1 MQLPQFIEDPA
12 KFRKVNGWL
21 TVIWLLLIPVS
32 AALGLLTSVVYV
44 SALSLYAIVTG
55 HLATWQAAR
64 VEERQEQDTTEQVVQ
79 EIKQTQE
86 EEKQT
91 RLIEERRE

>member
-1 MQLPQFIEDPA
+1 MKMPSVITDPK
-12 KFRKVNGWL
+12 KFRKLNGWL
-21 TVIWLLLIPVS
+21 TVVWIVLIPIS

-64 VEERQEQDTTEQVVQ
+64 VESRQEDDSTEQVVQ

-91 RLIEERRE
+91 KLLKKEL

>member
-1 MQLPQFIEDPA
+1 MSLPSFIEDPA

-21 TVIWLLLIPVS
+21 TVLWLILIPVS
-32 AALGLLTSVVYV
+32 AVLGLLTSVVYV

-91 RLIEERRE
+91 RLLNGEE

>member
-1 MQLPQFIEDPA
+1 MKMPDWITEPS
-12 KFRKVNGWL
+12 KFQKVNGWL
-21 TVIWLLLIPVS
+21 VIIWMVLIPVS

-55 HLATWQAAR
+55 HLSTWQAAR
-64 VEERQEQDTTEQVVQ
+64 VESRQESDSTEQVVQ

-91 RLIEERRE
+91 KILNGESQ

>member
-1 MQLPQFIEDPA
+1 MPSVITDPH
-12 KFRKVNGWL
+12 KFKTLNGWM
-21 TVIWLLLIPVS
+21 TVLWIVLIPVS
-32 AALGLLTSVVYV
+32 AAFGLLTSVTYV

-55 HLATWQAAR
+55 HLSTWQAAR
-64 VEERQEQDTTEQVVQ
+64 VEARQEADQTEQLVQ

-91 RLIEERRE
+91 KKLEKLDE